1 MRQTNRKTAI
11 LALFSPETKEQA
23 DAIRL
28 EAGEAPFDVSGI
40 AAALYGFD
48 VQREDPT
55 LYRSIRRTLDT
66 MVKDGQLE
74 RIRVNEGRGAF
85 GRINSLV
92 VRYRL
97 PGTFTVVRE
106 DSPPADYI
114 EGEVISRS

>member
-11 LALFSPETKEQA
+11 LALFAPKTQEQA
-23 DAIRL
+23 EYIRSQ
-28 EAGEAPFDVSGI
+28 AGKPPFDVSGI
-40 AAALYGFD
+40 AAALHGFD
-48 VQREDPT
+48 VQTEDPT
-55 LYRSIRRTLDT
+55 LYRSVRRTLDT

-74 RIRVNEGRGAF
+74 RIKVNEGRGPF

-106 DSPPADYI
+106 DRPPANYI
-114 EGEVISRS
+114 EGEVVSRS

>member
-11 LALFSPETKEQA
+11 LALFRPETKEQA

-28 EAGEAPFDVSGI
+28 EACEPPFDVAGI
-40 AAALYGFD
+40 ASALYGFD

-55 LYRSIRRTLDT
+55 RYRSVRRTLDT

-74 RIRVNEGRGAF
+74 RIKINEGRGPF
-85 GRINSLV
+85 GHINSLV

-106 DSPPADYI
+106 DRPPADYI

>member
-28 EAGEAPFDVSGI
+28 EAGTPPFDVSGI
-40 AAALYGFD
+40 AAALYGYD
-48 VQREDPT
+48 VQIEDLT
-55 LYRSIRRTLDT
+55 LYRSVRRTLDT

-74 RIRVNEGRGAF
+74 RIKVNEGRGPF
-85 GRINSLV
+85 GRMNSKV
-92 VRYRL
+92 VRYHL

-106 DSPPADYI
+106 DRPPANYI